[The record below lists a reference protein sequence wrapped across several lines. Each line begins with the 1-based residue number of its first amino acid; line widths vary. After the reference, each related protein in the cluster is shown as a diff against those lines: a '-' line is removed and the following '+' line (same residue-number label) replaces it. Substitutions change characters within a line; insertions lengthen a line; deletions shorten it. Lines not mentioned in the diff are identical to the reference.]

1 MNGTRRTSE
10 GERRVSRLLLV
21 GLIFAPI
28 LFVWFLLGRGYAN
41 STRTIGFLWAAALPA
56 MSVIH
61 SAGFYTT

>member
-1 MNGTRRTSE
+1 MIEGRRASE
-10 GERRVSRLLLV
+10 GQRRVSRLLMM

-41 STRTIGFLWAAALPA
+41 STRAIGFLWAATLPA